1 MTPWEYGRNNYYN
14 NYDRRGGRSSGGGG
28 TQNGDWDCLAPSCC
42 AMRKFGKGNRQSNW
56 HCFLCGTKRPTPA
69 APTPKELADAKA
81 EASGEKPKTP
91 AAASKRQLRRD
102 KKAKA
107 KADAE
112 KAEGWEG
119 FVDETKPDDDDEVIE
134 VKPPRTATQGAAQGT
149 PAAKAAGVSLG
160 SQPALSAAE
169 KERLIALGLQVV
181 PPKVSF
187 KGRYPIPTKLTLGT
201 PKETV
206 AASMAGN
213 ASVKAAALKEAVGKQ
228 TKAVELAVDS
238 FGSKHQI
245 TVLAK
250 AELVK
255 TKEELVSVSEH
266 APPPV
271 SKAAAQK
278 IARALRKA
286 KDHHAERLQKDQTG
300 MEKADAKFAADR
312 QCLRDAIEELEGR
325 IENLCDARTAS
336 QEAWLSRMQS
346 IATHETE
353 VAREFKDQIALATP
367 GGLEHDFDEDDGEDI
382 KVDSID
388 EDLAKLKDLNICATN
403 LLPSD
408 IPKVVLEAAEPSQIV
423 VLNALG
429 AFFLS
434 APVCAPL
441 PPVSYELL
449 GVPDTAFVKNLV
461 GDKVWKAFYKD
472 RTVASS
478 DWVPRQMVE
487 IIRCCLNE
495 LGDQLAKRS
504 DPDVFQAATAAAKER
519 MVTAVAQ
526 ANASTYCPF

>member
-1 MTPWEYGRNNYYN
+1 M
-14 NYDRRGGRSSGGGG
+14 
-28 TQNGDWDCLAPSCC
+28 
-42 AMRKFGKGNRQSNW
+42 
-56 HCFLCGTKRPTPA
+56 A
-69 APTPKELADAKA
+69 A
-81 EASGEKPKTP
+81 
-91 AAASKRQLRRD
+91 
-102 KKAKA
+102 
-107 KADAE
+107 
-112 KAEGWEG
+112 
-119 FVDETKPDDDDEVIE
+119 
-134 VKPPRTATQGAAQGT
+134 
-149 PAAKAAGVSLG
+149 
-160 SQPALSAAE
+160 QPALSAAE
-169 KERLIALGLQVV
+169 KERLVALGLQVV

-206 AASMAGN
+206 AAAMAGN
-213 ASVKAAALKEAVGKQ
+213 ASVKAAALKEAVAKQ
-228 TKAVELAVDS
+228 TKAVEFAVDS

-245 TVLAK
+245 TVLAR
-250 AELVK
+250 AELAK
-255 TKEELVSVSEH
+255 TKEELTAVSEH

-286 KDHHAERLQKDQTG
+286 QDNHTERLQKDQAG
-300 MEKADAKFAADR
+300 MEKADAKFAADN

-336 QEAWLSRMQS
+336 QEAWSSRMRS

-353 VAREFKDQIALATP
+353 VVREFKDQIALATP